1 MTSKRLLAWVLFA
14 ASQAALWA
22 QGQSPPP
29 PPDFA
34 ALAGGGTTA
43 YERLSYLCDRIG
55 PRPAWSPAYARAA
68 QWAAEI
74 MKQDGLEN
82 VRLQPVEVPVW
93 ERGSARLLM
102 LQPAER
108 ELPILALGGSVG
120 TPGIEAPVVVVKS
133 LDEVGPQVHGAIVLY
148 AFPMSTPQDYG
159 AGSRIRSQGAS
170 RAAAFGAKAML
181 LRSLA
186 TASLATPHTGMLHY
200 EEGKPQIPAAAISQ
214 EDADWI
220 VRLVNSGVTPVV
232 RLELGCRT
240 GGTKI
245 AHNVIGEIRGEKQP
259 EEIVLLGAHLDSWD
273 VGQGAHDDGA
283 GSVHVLEAMRLLKLA
298 GVRPNRTVRAVL
310 FTNEEFG
317 VDGGKAY
324 AREFGDERHVAA
336 VESDMGGFPPV
347 GWSVNASPQ
356 LMSWL
361 WPILASTSL
370 PARQGWGGADISPLA
385 SKGVPLIGLVTDPT
399 HYFDVHHTHA
409 DTLDKVNPEHLQAGA
424 VAMARLAWALANAC
438 EVK

>member
-1 MTSKRLLAWVLFA
+1 MTKKQTLVCFSSWVLA
-14 ASQAALWA
+14 AGLWA
-22 QGQSPPP
+22 QAPSPTPI
-29 PPDFA
+29 PDFA
-34 ALAGGGTTA
+34 ALAGSSNLA

-68 QWAAEI
+68 SWAAEI

-102 LQPAER
+102 LQPTQR
-108 ELPILALGGSVG
+108 ELPVLALGGSVG
-120 TPGIEAPVVVVKS
+120 TPGVEAPVVVVRS
-133 LDEVGPQVHGAIVLY
+133 LDEVGPQVQGAIVLY
-148 AFPMSTPQDYG
+148 AFPMSKPQDYG

-220 VRLVNSGVTPVV
+220 TRLVSSGVTPVL
-232 RLELGCRT
+232 RLELGCKT
-240 GGTKI
+240 GGKTL
-245 AHNVIGEIRGEKQP
+245 AHNVIGEIPGEKRP

-298 GVRPNRTVRAVL
+298 GVRPSRTVRAVL
-310 FTNEEFG
+310 FANEEFG
-317 VDGGKAY
+317 IDGGKAY
-324 AREFGDERHVAA
+324 AREFGAQKHIAA
-336 VESDMGGFPPV
+336 IESDMGGFLPAA
-347 GWSVNASPQ
+347 WSINAPPQ
-356 LMSWL
+356 LMGWL
-361 WPILASTSL
+361 WPLLATTSL
-370 PARQGWGGADISPLA
+370 PARPGWGGADISPLA
-385 SKGVPLIGLVTDPT
+385 SQSVPLIGLAPDPT
-399 HYFDVHHTHA
+399 HYFDYHHTNA

-424 VAMARLAWALANAC
+424 LALARLAWVLANAP

>member
-1 MTSKRLLAWVLFA
+1 MTSKRFLACLLFSLMG
-14 ASQAALWA
+14 AALWA
-22 QGQSPPP
+22 QGQSPAP

-34 ALAGGGTTA
+34 ALAGGSSVA
-43 YERLSYLCDRIG
+43 FQRLSYLCDRIG

-93 ERGSARLLM
+93 ERGPARLLM
-102 LQPAER
+102 LEPAQR
-108 ELPILALGGSVG
+108 ELPVLALGGSVG
-120 TPGIEAPVVVVKS
+120 TPGVEAPVVVVKS
-133 LDEVGPQVHGAIVLY
+133 LEEVGPQVQGAIVLY
-148 AFPMSTPQDYG
+148 AFPMSKPQDYG

-200 EEGKPQIPAAAISQ
+200 EEGKPKIPAAAISQ

-220 VRLVNSGVTPVV
+220 VRLVSSGVSPIL
-232 RLELGCRT
+232 RLELGCKT
-240 GGTKI
+240 SGTTV

-283 GSVHVLEAMRLLKLA
+283 GSVHVLEAMRLLKRA
-298 GVRPNRTVRAVL
+298 GVRPSRTVRAVL
-310 FTNEEFG
+310 FANEEFG
-317 VDGGKAY
+317 IDGGKAY
-324 AREFGDERHVAA
+324 AREFGVQKHVAA
-336 VESDMGGFPPV
+336 IESDMGGFPPV

-361 WPILASTSL
+361 WPLLASTSL

-385 SKGVPLIGLVTDPT
+385 SQGVPLIGLVPDNTR
-399 HYFDVHHTHA
+399 YFDYHHTNA

-424 VAMARLAWALANAC
+424 VAMARLAWALANAS
-438 EVK
+438 EAK

>member
-1 MTSKRLLAWVLFA
+1 MTSKGFLACVLLGT
-14 ASQAALWA
+14 SGAALWA
-22 QGQSPPP
+22 QGQSPVPS
-29 PPDFA
+29 PDFA
-34 ALAGGGTTA
+34 ALAGSSRVA

-55 PRPAWSPAYARAA
+55 PRPAWSPAFARAA
-68 QWAAEI
+68 QWAAEV

-93 ERGSARLLM
+93 ERGPGRLLM
-102 LQPAER
+102 LAPAQR
-108 ELPILALGGSVG
+108 ELPVLALGGSVG
-120 TPGIEAPVVVVKS
+120 TPGVEAPVVVVKS
-133 LDEVGPQVHGAIVLY
+133 LEEVGPQVHGAIVLY
-148 AFPMSTPQDYG
+148 AFPMSKPQDYG

-220 VRLVNSGVTPVV
+220 VRLVDSGVTPVL
-232 RLELGCRT
+232 RLELGCKT
-240 GGTKI
+240 GGTI
-245 AHNVIGEIRGEKQP
+245 VAHNVIGEIRGESQP
-259 EEIVLLGAHLDSWD
+259 EEIVVLGAHLDSWD

-298 GVRPNRTVRAVL
+298 GARPSRTVRAVL
-310 FTNEEFG
+310 FANEEFG
-317 VDGGKAY
+317 IDGGKAY
-324 AREFGDERHVAA
+324 AREFGGQKHVAA
-336 VESDMGGFPPV
+336 VESDMGGFLPV
-347 GWSVNASPQ
+347 GWSVNAHPQ

-361 WPILASTSL
+361 WPLLASTSL

-385 SKGVPLIGLVTDPT
+385 SQGVPLIGLVPDPT
-399 HYFDVHHTHA
+399 QYFDYHHTHA
-409 DTLDKVNPEHLQAGA
+409 DTLDKVNPEHLEAGA
-424 VAMARLAWALANAC
+424 VAMARLAWALANAP
-438 EVK
+438 EAK

>member
-1 MTSKRLLAWVLFA
+1 MTSKRFLACL
-14 ASQAALWA
+14 SLWA
-22 QGQSPPP
+22 AGASLWGQTQGTAA

-34 ALAGGGTTA
+34 ALAGSSGLA

-68 QWAAEI
+68 QWAFAV
-74 MKQDGLEN
+74 MKHDGLEN
-82 VRLQPVEVPVW
+82 VHLQPVEVPVW
-93 ERGSARLLM
+93 ERGSARLFM
-102 LQPAER
+102 VEPAQR
-108 ELPILALGGSVG
+108 ELPVLALGGSVG
-120 TPGIEAPVVVVKS
+120 TPGVEAPVVVVKS
-133 LDEVGPQVHGAIVLY
+133 LDEVGPQVQGAIVLY
-148 AFPMSTPQDYG
+148 AFPMSRPQDYG

-170 RAAAFGAKAML
+170 RAAAFGARAML

-220 VRLVNSGVTPVV
+220 VRLVNSGVTPVL
-232 RLELGCRT
+232 RLELGCKT
-240 GGTKI
+240 GGTTV
-245 AHNVIGEIRGEKQP
+245 AHNVIGEIRGETKA

-283 GSVHVLEAMRLLKLA
+283 GSVHVLEAMRLLKLS
-298 GVRPNRTVRAVL
+298 GVRPARTVRAVL
-310 FTNEEFG
+310 FANEEFG
-317 VDGGKAY
+317 IDGGKAY
-324 AREFGDERHVAA
+324 AREFGGQKHVAA

-361 WPILASTSL
+361 WPLLASTSL

-385 SKGVPLIGLVTDPT
+385 AQGVPLIGLVPDPAR
-399 HYFDVHHTHA
+399 YFDYHHTHA

-424 VAMARLAWALANAC
+424 LAMARLAWALANAPAP
-438 EVK
+438 K